1 MGYPRVPSLS
11 GVCHD
16 EAEGHPQ
23 ESLIGC
29 TDRQRA
35 TVSGLGLK
43 RIRQERTLN
52 NTPAIRG
59 MIKQV
64 IHLVDVSEVDVS
76 DDGAE
81 A

>member
-1 MGYPRVPSLS
+1 MTKLKVTLKK
-11 GVCHD
+11 
-16 EAEGHPQ
+16 
-23 ESLIGC
+23 SLIGS

-35 TVSGLGLK
+35 TVTGLGLK
-43 RIRQERTLN
+43 RIRQERILN

-76 DDGAE
+76 ENGAE

>member
-1 MGYPRVPSLS
+1 
-11 GVCHD
+11 
-16 EAEGHPQ
+16 
-23 ESLIGC
+23 
-29 TDRQRA
+29 
-35 TVSGLGLK
+35 LGLK

>member
-1 MGYPRVPSLS
+1 MTKLKVTLKK
-11 GVCHD
+11 
-16 EAEGHPQ
+16 
-23 ESLIGC
+23 SLIGT

-35 TVSGLGLK
+35 TVTGLGLK
-43 RIRQERTLN
+43 RIRQERILK

-76 DDGAE
+76 ETGAE

>member
-1 MGYPRVPSLS
+1 MTKLKVILKK
-11 GVCHD
+11 
-16 EAEGHPQ
+16 
-23 ESLIGC
+23 SLIGC

-64 IHLVDVSEVDVS
+64 IHLVDVSEVDVT
-76 DDGAE
+76 DNGAE

>member
-1 MGYPRVPSLS
+1 MTKLKVTLKK
-11 GVCHD
+11 
-16 EAEGHPQ
+16 
-23 ESLIGC
+23 SLIGS

-43 RIRQERTLN
+43 RIRQERILN

-76 DDGAE
+76 ENGAE